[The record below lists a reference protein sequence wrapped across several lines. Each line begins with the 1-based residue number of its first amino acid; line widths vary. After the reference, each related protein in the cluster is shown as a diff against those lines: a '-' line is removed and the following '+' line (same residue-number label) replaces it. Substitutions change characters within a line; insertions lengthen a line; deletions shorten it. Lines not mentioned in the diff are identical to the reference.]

1 MRWSTGTVLPGL
13 FVILCVS
20 VAGCSSCN
28 RPAEP
33 VLPADLTGN
42 WKGGY
47 TVYDGAGRPLSDT
60 LHVSLVS
67 DADNVSGEG
76 VRRRFVEDRPP
87 SEAQVVVSGSVVATS
102 FRLEFGD
109 PETGHTAVFS
119 GTVEDDTLKGNL
131 TVGGN
136 VVGVL
141 ALSPE
146 MSGTDNDE
154 ESADGDSGA
163 VSFEGTD

>member
-1 MRWSTGTVLPGL
+1 MRPVSN
-13 FVILCVS
+13 VITQLLLIAMCAS
-20 VAGCSSCN
+20 VTGCSSCN

-42 WKGGY
+42 WRGGY

-60 LHVSLVS
+60 LHLSLVS
-67 DADNVSGEG
+67 EADNVSGEG
-76 VRRRFVEDRPP
+76 IRRRFVEERPP
-87 SEAQVVVSGSVVATS
+87 SEARVVASGSVVATS

-109 PETGHTAVFS
+109 PETGHTALFS

-136 VVGVL
+136 VIG
-141 ALSPE
+141 ALSL
-146 MSGTDNDE
+146 SQE
-154 ESADGDSGA
+154 ELIANGI
-163 VSFEGTD
+163 EE